1 MQRQIPTIPLMLEEG
16 YRPDGWLGMLIGTK
30 LWYAFYGG
38 VLADD
43 AQFVSRVDALI
54 FDLGDRGR
62 DSPGAKAEDSPAEA
76 GLRAELQ
83 LLKLMPLRARALEGG
98 VPEEAADEAM
108 EADNPKAA
116 LVELVVVATKPDP
129 EIEQQLQAA
138 EAGLRAE
145 LQLLKLMPLQ
155 ARALESRVP
164 EEAVEDAM
172 EAENPKAAL
181 VELVVGRLGMA

>member
-1 MQRQIPTIPLMLEEG
+1 
-16 YRPDGWLGMLIGTK
+16 
-30 LWYAFYGG
+30 
-38 VLADD
+38 V
-43 AQFVSRVDALI
+43 
-54 FDLGDRGR
+54 
-62 DSPGAKAEDSPAEA
+62 ED
-76 GLRAELQ
+76 
-83 LLKLMPLRARALEGG
+83 
-98 VPEEAADEAM
+98 AM